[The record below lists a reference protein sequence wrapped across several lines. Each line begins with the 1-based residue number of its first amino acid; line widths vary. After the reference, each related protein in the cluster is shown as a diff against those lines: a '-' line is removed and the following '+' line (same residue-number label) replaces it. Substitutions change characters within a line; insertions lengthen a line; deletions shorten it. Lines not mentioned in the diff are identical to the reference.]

1 MKTLILL
8 SAAFLLLSACAPV
21 EEAYYID
28 REFAKASQAAWDSQ
42 IINKGDSNAEMI
54 PEGMAGIT
62 AEEVM
67 NVQNKMFSKD
77 IRQTNVVDFGMQGSR

>member
-28 REFAKASQAAWDSQ
+28 REFAKASQAAWDAQ
-42 IINKGDSNAEMI
+42 IINKENTHADKV
-54 PEGMAGIT
+54 PEGIAGIT

-67 NVQNKMFSKD
+67 GVHNRTFAKQPKESKAFEF
-77 IRQTNVVDFGMQGSR
+77 NMGNE